1 MHLDLSVLVCS
12 YCTQHSVL
20 TATAHTFYAV
30 SAHTTVDNTTQHNR
44 PFSSYYAQE
53 YNGFVPSTADKWVY
67 MFGIAAIPPL
77 LLNYF
82 LTLLPAA
89 RTSSLL
95 SIIGMS
101 YEESMHFHKLTG
113 FAAAFWAVVHGVFC
127 QAPTANVPNG
137 AKVSNGA
144 VCTYIHHHYYC
155 YCYCYCCCC

>member
-1 MHLDLSVLVCS
+1 LH
-12 YCTQHSVL
+12 TQQQL
-20 TATAHTFYAV
+20 F
-30 SAHTTVDNTTQHNR
+30 VDNNR

-113 FAAAFWAVVHGVFC
+113 FAAAFWAVVHGVLC

-137 AKVSNGA
+137 AKVSMGMRTH
-144 VCTYIHHHYYC
+144 TYIIIN
-155 YCYCYCCCC
+155 